1 MQSQRREKGKNEGRV
16 ERANGTKEKR
26 EGSFF
31 TVEMGKGTE
40 KEARNFNCYQET
52 RREQHMRSVVRVRI
66 WPDLRATAPLRWCLF
81 LSSQLRSKTGRTA
94 QKRFQIHGRT
104 PGSFYASARRPFSLC
119 SCRSSAGLSRLR
131 VPINVIPGQPFLAT
145 VLLCNYLHITRE
157 KYV

>member
-52 RREQHMRSVVRVRI
+52 RRGQHMRSCVSESGRI
-66 WPDLRATAPLRWCLF
+66 YAQLLRF
-81 LSSQLRSKTGRTA
+81 GGVFSSPPS
-94 QKRFQIHGRT
+94 
-104 PGSFYASARRPFSLC
+104 SARKLAVRYRRDFRFTGGHRDPFMPAHADHSLY
-119 SCRSSAGLSRLR
+119 APVGQVQASRDY
-131 VPINVIPGQPFLAT
+131 
-145 VLLCNYLHITRE
+145 VLL
-157 KYV
+157 